1 MKGVLSK
8 TTDGSAIRID
18 VPDDAVVPPLGMIFA
33 ACSPRERAGD
43 VRDSEFGLLIR
54 AR

>member
-1 MKGVLSK
+1 MKGALSK
-8 TTDGSAIRID
+8 TRDGSAIRIL
-18 VPDDAVVPPLGMIFA
+18 DDAVVPPLGMICA